1 MMEFDVKSGGSGAN
15 GFQSA
20 GFNSSTGNLRGDMQE
35 VFIRGRNLTETYH
48 RALVELE
55 NQGIIVDC
63 SDWDQRQ
70 KECAMTVHIEE
81 PMAEPRISKLII
93 GGAYD
98 LQRYVMEI
106 VDGILDFKINAGW
119 DYTYH
124 DRFAKFLPYIINE
137 LTRNRESRRAVIS
150 IRDNEVDSRNKDAA
164 CMQSIQFFIR
174 SGKLD
179 LMVLFRSNDLPEA
192 FFFNAFGLITLQ
204 EKIAGKLG
212 VAVGTYTHRSN
223 SMHCYEKDF
232 QLLQNFVKAIN
243 ERSAD
248 ELCFNY
254 KGDWEEIMKAEI
266 PNINKLVDD
275 LKIVNGK

>member
-1 MMEFDVKSGGSGAN
+1 
-15 GFQSA
+15 
-20 GFNSSTGNLRGDMQE
+20 MQE
-35 VFIRGRNLTETYH
+35 IFIKERSLTEAYH
-48 RALVELE
+48 KALFELE
-55 NQGIIVDC
+55 NRGSILDC
-63 SDWDQRQ
+63 SDWDQKQ

-81 PMAEPRISKLII
+81 PLAEPRISKLII

-98 LQRYVMEI
+98 LQRYVMEL

-124 DRFAKFLPYIINE
+124 DRFVKYLPYVCSE
-137 LTRNRESRRAVIS
+137 LKRNRESRRAVIS

-174 SGKLD
+174 NNKLD

-192 FFFNAFGLITLQ
+192 FFFNAFGLIMLQ
-204 EKIAGKLG
+204 EKVAMELG

-232 QLLQNFVKAIN
+232 PLLQNFVKAIN
-243 ERSAD
+243 EKQIED
-248 ELCFNY
+248 LTYNY
-254 KGDWEEIMKAEI
+254 KDDWDEIMIAEI
-266 PNINKLVDD
+266 PNINKLVED
-275 LKIVNGK
+275 LKNQQTNG